1 MVDDVESVLASEIKR
16 AKREFLKLRN
26 CPRVLT
32 EDIAEFE
39 LNMVLNH
46 VPPNRRG
53 VLPFGTVTGSGFSC
67 TSATKQNKHRSKNL
81 GCVRKGVEATGI

>member
-1 MVDDVESVLASEIKR
+1 MESVLASEMKP
-16 AKREFLKLRN
+16 AKREFLKLHN

-39 LNMVLNH
+39 LHMVWNH
-46 VPPNRRG
+46 VPPGRRE
-53 VLPFGTVTGSGFSC
+53 VLPFGAVIGSGFSC
-67 TSATKQNKHRSKNL
+67 ASATKQNKNRSKNL